1 MPLWTVEGVVAK
13 YLQKDDYSCGAL
25 AINQFATILREFSN
39 GTILGDGID
48 EFLDFKDTSDENI
61 DNAKSLLLQLMEKRF
76 SNCLLRI
83 NDRWWSCLEWEPS
96 SSSSN

>member
-1 MPLWTVEGVVAK
+1 LK
-13 YLQKDDYSCGAL
+13 KDDYSCGAL
-25 AINQFATILREFSN
+25 AINQFAKILRELSN

-76 SNCLLRI
+76 SNCFK
-83 NDRWWSCLEWEPS
+83 
-96 SSSSN
+96 